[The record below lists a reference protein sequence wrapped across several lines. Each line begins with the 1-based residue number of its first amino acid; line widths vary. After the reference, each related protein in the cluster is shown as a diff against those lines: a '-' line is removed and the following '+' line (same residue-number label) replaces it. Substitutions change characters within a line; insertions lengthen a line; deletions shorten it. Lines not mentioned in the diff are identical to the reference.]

1 MYNRVKS
8 KEFFFFLQMQNRN
21 KSGSNN
27 PNFGRIK
34 TQSTIVKITKLVYV
48 YNSLDMSYIGEFS
61 TVKCSKHY
69 NMGKDTLTKY
79 IKKGI
84 PFKGKIF
91 SREKLH

>member
-8 KEFFFFLQMQNRN
+8 KEFLKMQNRN

-69 NMGKDTLTKY
+69 NMEKDTLTKN
-79 IKKGI
+79 
-84 PFKGKIF
+84 FKF
-91 SREKLH
+91 